1 MANISEHH
9 ERGIHHKQP
18 ERPNPLASGI
28 HCPSCGT
35 WLDKPER
42 VCPLGPHDVPLESE
56 VPC

>member
-1 MANISEHH
+1 MSNQQEHH

-18 ERPNPLASGI
+18 ARPNPLAVGI

-35 WLDKPER
+35 WLAKPER
-42 VCPLGPHDVPLESE
+42 ACPFAPHPDDESE